1 MRGGPGIR
9 ATARLAAFGLVAAL
23 AGCSVATIDVD
34 VYKGPLAD
42 HEDIQVQQMASL
54 AIAAKPPLIRLR
66 DDLELSYLRERKKD
80 KETSGWYRRKVP
92 TGRLKALEGLRQN
105 SRYREGYVCNPL
117 DAPFFASREAHF
129 VNAVLY
135 LYDNKNEANRNCA
148 DEGSA
153 NARHLSEALKAAYAQ
168 RASMAFLRPASAYLR
183 SVQAATSLQD
193 NSLGWRNMLT
203 GTFGRILGDDDSDK
217 EDRKTIDEIDKQFWQ
232 NVNRVQVAGSGTTN
246 YVLAKDDVGNWY
258 VKGYA
263 SDTTDITNSMFKLAK
278 FNIGAQLGNNL
289 LRPKGE
295 GEAAR
300 QPSQMERVS
309 ERYTTS
315 FREATTTIYGEVRT
329 EISDINTADSILQRI
344 GASIDALPK
353 VGDTDKND
361 LKIAVNSVPSEF
373 SGVRTTFGK
382 PFPTD
387 KAAEERGRRIV
398 DALRAMRAFR
408 ARAVSNIPAEAKIP
422 EDEAKSVVDGKK
434 NLAEAEAKLK
444 AAEKQQADINKDEP
458 LPSTAERDRAR
469 DDVTAKREERDKARF
484 SLADAERNLANAK
497 RIERSAIQ
505 VVNSVV
511 LDTLDRYVGKRVSA
525 VTSYDSSITFI
536 GDALRPEKKAEA
548 TP

>member
-1 MRGGPGIR
+1 
-9 ATARLAAFGLVAAL
+9 
-23 AGCSVATIDVD
+23 
-34 VYKGPLAD
+34 
-42 HEDIQVQQMASL
+42 
-54 AIAAKPPLIRLR
+54 
-66 DDLELSYLRERKKD
+66 
-80 KETSGWYRRKVP
+80 
-92 TGRLKALEGLRQN
+92 
-105 SRYREGYVCNPL
+105 
-117 DAPFFASREAHF
+117 
-129 VNAVLY
+129 
-135 LYDNKNEANRNCA
+135 
-148 DEGSA
+148 
-153 NARHLSEALKAAYAQ
+153 
-168 RASMAFLRPASAYLR
+168 
-183 SVQAATSLQD
+183 
-193 NSLGWRNMLT
+193 
-203 GTFGRILGDDDSDK
+203 
-217 EDRKTIDEIDKQFWQ
+217 
-232 NVNRVQVAGSGTTN
+232 
-246 YVLAKDDVGNWY
+246 
-258 VKGYA
+258 
-263 SDTTDITNSMFKLAK
+263 
-278 FNIGAQLGNNL
+278 
-289 LRPKGE
+289 
-295 GEAAR
+295 
-300 QPSQMERVS
+300 MERVS

-387 KAAEERGRRIV
+387 KGKAAEERGRRIV